1 MLNPRTE
8 EIAKIIVNSAF
19 KVHKELGPGLLERVY
34 EVCLEHEI
42 KKAGLLVK
50 RQIDIPIVY
59 DGIEFTEGL
68 RLDLLVDDSV
78 IIEVKALEVVNPVWE
93 AQIISHLKLLNKD
106 LGFLINFNV
115 PLIKNGI
122 RRFINTK
129 KKIY

>member
-78 IIEVKALEVVNPVWE
+78 IIEVKAAESN
-93 AQIISHLKLLNKD
+93 KLLTIFFF
-106 LGFLINFNV
+106 LGFAHLYIASAAPGRPNNLSVIGFSA
-115 PLIKNGI
+115 
-122 RRFINTK
+122 
-129 KKIY
+129 